1 MADDRKII
9 MGVRV
14 ADRVITDV
22 EELEKAAGEKDSQI
36 DMQRLL
42 DSGAISGTWKG
53 VTKAKEPKAE
63 KEK

>member
-1 MADDRKII
+1 MADDRKINQ
-9 MGVRV
+9 GVRV
-14 ADRVITDV
+14 ANRVITDV
-22 EELEKAAGEKDSQI
+22 DELEKAAGEKDSQV

-53 VTKAKEPKAE
+53 ATKTKEPKTD